1 MKTRFFIFLLLAF
14 LSANGQTSDSLV
26 LGFREYLGYVKKFHP
41 VLKQAN
47 LTIDMAQAEVM
58 KARGGFDPKVELDY
72 NRKKFKGTE
81 YYDLLNATFK
91 IPTWYGIE
99 LKANFEE
106 NEGNFINPERTVPVD
121 GLYSAGVSFSL
132 GQGLLMNERMAT
144 LKKAKIFRDQTEADR
159 EILVNDILYQASL
172 AYFEWFRAYNEV
184 RIFDDILDNALQRFE
199 GIKRSSEV
207 GDMAAIDTVEAKISY
222 QNRSLSLEQARIKY
236 LKRSLELSNF
246 LWLNNNIPLELQPD
260 VIPSD
265 TIEAEIDM
273 TLNVT
278 GTPLS
283 AFTLETHP
291 KLRSLNYKID
301 GLEIDRRLKGNKLLP
316 VIDLNYNFISET
328 PETVNSFNTAEYK
341 GGLRLAVPLFLRK
354 ERGDYKLAKLKV
366 ADANFE
372 LSATQLTLQNK
383 ITALYNELESLETQN
398 RLISEIVVNYE
409 QLLTAEERKF
419 SFGESSIFL
428 VNTRE
433 QKLIE
438 SKLKQVSIQNTFLK
452 TKARLFNTL
461 VLPAENL

>member
-1 MKTRFFIFLLLAF
+1 MRLFVFLLLTS
-14 LSANGQTSDSLV
+14 LSIKGQTADSLV
-26 LGFREYLGYVKKFHP
+26 LGFREYLGYVKKYHP

-58 KARGGFDPKVELDY
+58 RARGGFDPKVEIDY
-72 NRKKFKGTE
+72 DQKQFKGSE

-99 LKANFEE
+99 LKANFEQ
-106 NEGNFINPERTVPVD
+106 NEGDFINPERTVPID

-144 LKKAKIFRDQTEADR
+144 LKKARIFREQTEADR
-159 EILVNDILYQASL
+159 EILVNNILYQASL
-172 AYFEWFRAYNEV
+172 AYFEWLRAYNEV
-184 RIFDDILDNALQRFE
+184 RVYDDILDNAFQRFA
-199 GIKRSSEV
+199 GVKRSSEV
-207 GDMAAIDTVEAKISY
+207 GDRAIIDTVEAKISY
-222 QNRSLSLEQARIKY
+222 QNRSLGLEQAQVKY
-236 LKRSLELSNF
+236 MKRSLELSNF
-246 LWLNNNIPLELQPD
+246 LWLNNNVPLELQPD
-260 VIPSD
+260 VVP
-265 TIEAEIDM
+265 TENIEAEIDI

-283 AFTLETHP
+283 EFTPDTHP
-291 KLRSLNYKID
+291 KLRSLNYKIE

-328 PETVNSFNTAEYK
+328 PERVNSFNSGEYK
-341 GGLRLAVPLFLRK
+341 GGLRVAVPLFLRK
-354 ERGDYKLAKLKV
+354 ERGEYKLAKLKV
-366 ADANFE
+366 ADASFE

-383 ITALYNELESLETQN
+383 ITALYNELDSFERQN
-398 RLISEIVVNYE
+398 RLISEIVSNYL
-409 QLLTAEERKF
+409 QLFAAEERKF

-438 SKLKQVSIQNTFLK
+438 SRLKQIEIQNRFLN